1 MNTPLT
7 IRTIDPLNVAAKL
20 DAIRNFLLPHVAAEI
35 QTEPRLVEALHF
47 LQWISIPEN
56 YAGGLARF
64 SQDLVARFADEV
76 GPEVLLEARGAK
88 LSDAQIETILSEFP
102 CEVRDTLIPD
112 RSDQLIAEVVDN
124 WGPEEKA
131 MERRQAA
138 AERRK
143 LTFSVLHGECLKQ
156 ARENLANFL
165 WAVCS
170 VPEQSFYSETG
181 PLAFLSSHQI
191 WYFSRVWKCLFTW
204 MDEHAAS
211 VRCNFAETTI
221 TTEIF
226 RWLELASESGKGV
239 MFIGHSRFGKSVAIR
254 SYARMFPGKAR
265 IVECPSNSAESD
277 LLREVARS
285 LGIRF
290 SNATTPLHEQRAAI
304 DKVLRQGKF
313 LLIFDEA
320 QFLFPP
326 SGKRIAVP
334 PRLNYVR
341 RSIMD
346 IGIPT
351 AFICTQQNWKHVQKS
366 FLKASAYSIEQFEGR
381 LLRSPVHLAAEL
393 SEAEMIEVARIHLPE
408 LDDDYLTVI
417 VLKIRSFNT
426 GDHLSSIDNIAIIAR
441 KYAGAAG
448 RSVPT
453 LNDVEQATDDVL
465 GCNAVQARPDL
476 EAAESKKLESPAPAV
491 RRIPAVKPT
500 DRSIRPSNFAAK
512 PARRTSVLAIS

>member
-7 IRTIDPLNVAAKL
+7 IRTIDPLDVAAKL

-35 QTEPRLVEALHF
+35 QAEPRLVEALHF

-64 SQDLVARFADEV
+64 SGDLVARFADEV
-76 GPEVLLEARGAK
+76 GPEVLLEAKGVKMSPDRIEETLSAFPPDVRDELTPD
-88 LSDAQIETILSEFP
+88 LSDRAL
-102 CEVRDTLIPD
+102 
-112 RSDQLIAEVVDN
+112 AEVLDN
-124 WGPEEKA
+124 WSPEERAK
-131 MERRQAA
+131 EKQRVD

-143 LTFSVLHGECLKQ
+143 LTFSAMNEKCQDV

-170 VPEQSFYSETG
+170 VPEAPFYGETG
-181 PLAFLSSHQI
+181 PMGFLSPHKI
-191 WYFSRVWKCLFTW
+191 WYFPRIWKCLFTW

-426 GDHLSSIDNIAIIAR
+426 GDHLSSIDNIAVIAR
-441 KYAGAAG
+441 EYARASG

-465 GCNAVQARPDL
+465 GCNAVQPRADL
-476 EAAESKKLESPAPAV
+476 EAAEPKKLESPAPV
-491 RRIPAVKPT
+491 GRRIPAVKPT
-500 DRSIRPSNFAAK
+500 DRSIRPAGFDAT
-512 PARRTSVLAIS
+512 PARRTSVLALS